1 MWEHSSIMPQI
12 VARPFAYSFGSIEQL
27 ALLVIDMQVCF
38 VEPGGFASSLG
49 NNVENLGATLV
60 PRTKELI
67 DGCRRHNIPIIYT
80 REAQMPNLAD
90 CPTSKRNRGNPAYR
104 IGDHARGGRILI
116 AGEPRTD
123 VIAPLYPQPGDT
135 VLDKPGKD
143 AFWWTNL
150 AGILHNLRVDHLII
164 CGVTTEV
171 CVQTTMRAA
180 NDRGYVCLLVEDATG
195 SYFPH
200 FKQWTLEMIVAQE
213 AIVGWTAPTSAV
225 LRGLD
230 AACVANVVQ
239 PPNTRA

>member
-1 MWEHSSIMPQI
+1 MPQI
-12 VARPFAYSFGSIEQL
+12 LANPFEYSFDSIEQL

-90 CPTSKRNRGNPAYR
+90 CPTSKRNRGNAAYR
-104 IGDHARGGRILI
+104 IGDRAKGGRVLI
-116 AGEPRTD
+116 AGEPGTD
-123 VIAPLYPQPGDT
+123 VVAPLYPQPGDT
-135 VLDKPGKD
+135 VLNKPGKD
-143 AFWWTNL
+143 AFWGTDL
-150 AGILHNLRVDHLII
+150 AGILYNLRVTHLIL

-171 CVQTTMRAA
+171 CVQTTMREA

-200 FKQWTLEMIVAQE
+200 FKQCTLEMIVSQG
-213 AIVGWTAPTSAV
+213 AIVGWTAPTNAV
-225 LRGLD
+225 LQGLD
-230 AACVANVVQ
+230 TADAAAACVANVVL
-239 PPNTRA
+239 PPYAHA